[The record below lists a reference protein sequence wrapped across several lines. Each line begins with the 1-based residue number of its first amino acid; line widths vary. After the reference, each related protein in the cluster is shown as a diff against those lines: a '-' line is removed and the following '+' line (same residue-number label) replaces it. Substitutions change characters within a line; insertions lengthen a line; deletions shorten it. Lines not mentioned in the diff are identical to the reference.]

1 MTAAAAEP
9 PEARA
14 AGAEAGRAAPRREAE
29 TPARPEAAQATGVEA
44 VGGARGSAVTAA
56 LGAALDTAATPVEPV
71 AVSRV
76 VEAETALRVPE
87 AVAGLLLLGAAPGAT
102 VPALAV
108 KHNS

>member
-14 AGAEAGRAAPRREAE
+14 AGAEAGRAAPRKEAE
-29 TPARPEAAQATGVEA
+29 TPARPDAAQATGFEA

-76 VEAETALRVPE
+76 LEAETALRVPE

-102 VPALAV
+102 APALAV